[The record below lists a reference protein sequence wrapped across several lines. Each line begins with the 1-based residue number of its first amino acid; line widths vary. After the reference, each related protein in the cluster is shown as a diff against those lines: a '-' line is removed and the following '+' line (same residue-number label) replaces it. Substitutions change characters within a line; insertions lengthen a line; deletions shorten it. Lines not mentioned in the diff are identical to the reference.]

1 MLRPDRPNP
10 DIQDR
15 FERVEFAKNLV
26 PLLFDRMLDG
36 ATGFVVGL
44 TGPWGSGKSQVM
56 IYLAQELQKD
66 VDRLSISKILKNSL
80 VLVHFNPWIHSGQQ
94 DLLHQFFASVR
105 AAIQAAAK
113 TNSNLAGVVNRV
125 DKLKKLVQRYAGAF
139 KIIPYA
145 GEAVSTAAEK
155 GLENT
160 LEEEK
165 RVFVQSL
172 RAANVSA
179 IVFIDDIDRLSD
191 EEVRSIAQLVKSVA
205 DFPMFSYLLAYDPDR
220 VAKALGH
227 DDVKLG
233 YQYLEK
239 IVQVQARLPRVT
251 PARLAEEI
259 RDQIF
264 DGLGKAISDRPAT
277 RQDWADVIRYLV
289 PDIISTP
296 RDARRL
302 AASMTLRWANVVDA
316 VHSFD
321 LLRYCALEARV
332 PVLSERLQNLTSR
345 ITVDGSR
352 ELRRRRQPVLPAAHC
367 IQEILGEYSREPA
380 LKDVLLY
387 LFPALREDGTEEIA
401 RDDDRLCY
409 ETPLLSLLNYGP
421 LPGMITRDQAAA
433 ALLGKSNEL
442 ADLLTQAADGG
453 RLRHAVLRMRR
464 VYRDLES
471 EHKIDAQRA
480 AEIWTRLGA
489 FFDRPIATS
498 DLVKWDSW
506 LDLTH
511 VFVRGALRHYLD
523 DSPISTDFVGKLI
536 KDGQMHLP
544 ARILMFHLH
553 AHSMCRVKQ
562 DLLLTPKLSRNDT
575 QLLVELASKQFAQR
589 IIDATQ
595 WPLRSVT
602 PLWIIRAAD
611 QGMFSRWQHVKEAL
625 NNLQRKDLLDGVLIL
640 AMRHRDDLFQGT
652 SLAQELDLAG
662 IAQRGHALQKIEP
675 ELRTPTEEAYLF
687 LRSQLRD

>member
-1 MLRPDRPNP
+1 MLKPDRPHP

-15 FERVEFAKNLV
+15 FDRIEFGKNLI
-26 PLLFDRMLDG
+26 PLLFDRGRDG

-56 IYLAQELQKD
+56 MYLAQELQGD
-66 VDRLSISKILKNSL
+66 VDRLSISRVLQNSL

-105 AAIQAAAK
+105 TAIQTQAK
-113 TNSNLAGVVNRV
+113 TNPNLIGVVKKV
-125 DKLKKLVQRYAGAF
+125 DVLKKLVQRYAGAF
-139 KIIPYA
+139 KGIPWA

-155 GLENT
+155 ALEST
-160 LEEEK
+160 LDEEK
-165 RVFVQSL
+165 AAFVDRL
-172 RAANVSA
+172 REANVSA

-251 PARLAEEI
+251 PVRLAEEI

-264 DGLGKAISDRPAT
+264 DGLGPAMLDQPAI
-277 RQDWADVIRYLV
+277 RQEWADVIRYLV
-289 PDIISTP
+289 PDVISTP

-302 AASMTLRWANVVDA
+302 AASMTLRWKGVVDS

-352 ELRRRRQPVLPAAHC
+352 ELRRRREPMLPAAQC

-380 LKDVLLY
+380 LKDLLLY

-421 LPGMITRDQAAA
+421 LPGTITKDQAAT
-433 ALLGKSNEL
+433 ALLGKPDEL
-442 ADLLTQAADGG
+442 AALLDKAADGG
-453 RLRHAVLRMRR
+453 RLRHAALRMRR
-464 VYRDLES
+464 VYRDLQR
-471 EHKIDAQRA
+471 EHKIDAQRSTDV
-480 AEIWTRLGA
+480 WTRLGT
-489 FFDRPIATS
+489 FFDRPIGTT
-498 DLVKWDSW
+498 DLLKWDSW

-523 DSPISTDFVGKLI
+523 NSPISPDFVRKLI
-536 KDGQMHLP
+536 EDGQMHLP
-544 ARILMFHLH
+544 ARVLMFHVH
-553 AHSMCRVKQ
+553 AHSMYGVKPDQ
-562 DLLLTPKLSRNDT
+562 LLSPILSRNDT

-589 IIDATQ
+589 ICGATQ

-611 QGMFSRWQHVKEAL
+611 QGMPGHWQRVKETL
-625 NNLQRKDLLDGVLIL
+625 SNLQQKDLLDGVLIL

-662 IAQRGHALQKIEP
+662 IAQRGHALQKTEP
-675 ELRTPTEEAYLF
+675 ELRTPTEQAYLF
-687 LRSQLRD
+687 LRSLLRQ